1 MKRKIL
7 LLFALI
13 LSTISYGQDFDKGK
27 ELFNQ
32 NCAACH
38 NMEKK
43 MVGPALQNV
52 VQEQGRDWTKEWI
65 YNSQALIESGD
76 EHANEVWKEYNM
88 IAMPAY
94 NWLDDSDLE
103 SIVTYIEKY
112 TEVRE
117 EQLAAMKPKV
127 EEGVSQSIV
136 VSNPPTP
143 TYIKI
148 IITISLIVILLCFYG
163 LYLGLTRITYFIET
177 NVQTNK
183 FLLDKMGIDRDSINK
198 EINESIENEVQ
209 KRVDEKIKI
218 LKTDIN
224 TKLKNFK

>member
-1 MKRKIL
+1 MKKKIL

-76 EHANEVWKEYNM
+76 KHANEVWKEYNM

-94 NWLDDSDLE
+94 NWLDDGDLE

-117 EQLAAMKPKV
+117 EQLAALKPKV